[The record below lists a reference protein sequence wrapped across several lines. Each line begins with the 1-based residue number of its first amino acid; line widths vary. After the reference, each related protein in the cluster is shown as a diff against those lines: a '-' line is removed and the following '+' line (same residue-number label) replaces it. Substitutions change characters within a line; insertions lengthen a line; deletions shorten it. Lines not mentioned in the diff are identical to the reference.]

1 MRELQLR
8 LGIDHTPYPLMY
20 PPLDYRQYSQ
30 LLTVKLNQINSIEV
44 LRTIGRLL
52 NSVRRLKHFYIDAD
66 PDCNLKFST
75 TLDEFPKDTKL
86 PLSTMYAT
94 GFSDYRASNGDF
106 WNLFF
111 PNTLCD
117 LTLEAGHTMTAE
129 TVSGFWRSP
138 PTFQHC
144 LRRFSTNL
152 IDSSLVDF
160 LSSCRYLDTL
170 MIQSCNEFTPDID
183 YHDLMDA
190 VKRPGRSIR
199 CLAFYPQG
207 RDEEQFQVSTEEIT
221 VMRAQCPHLEEV
233 AFGLGS
239 EDLVSREHLSFSSIA
254 YLPFNHEEFD

>member
-1 MRELQLR
+1 
-8 LGIDHTPYPLMY
+8 MY

-30 LLTVKLNQINSIEV
+30 LLTIKVNQINSIDV

-75 TLDEFPKDTKL
+75 TLDEFAKDTKL

-94 GFSDYRASNGDF
+94 GFSDFRASNGNF

-111 PNTLCD
+111 PNSLYD
-117 LTLEAGHTMTAE
+117 LTLESGYTMTAD
-129 TVSGFWRSP
+129 TVSGFWHTP
-138 PTFQHC
+138 PGFQHC
-144 LRRFSTNL
+144 LRRLSTNL
-152 IDSSLVDF
+152 IDSSLTDF
-160 LSSCRYLDTL
+160 LTTCRHLDTL
-170 MIQSCNEFTPDID
+170 MIKSCNEFTPDID
-183 YHDLMDA
+183 YHDLMDV

-207 RDEEQFQVSTEEIT
+207 REEDQFQVTKEEIS

-233 AFGLGS
+233 AFGLGTD
-239 EDLVSREHLSFSSIA
+239 DLVSPEDLSC
-254 YLPFNHEEFD
+254 P